1 MFAVLGAVI
10 GKQKG
15 RNIEVMNSFE
25 LLFDFIEGEIIV
37 NMEYYNTKEEQ
48 CTLNLS
54 MDDIIPSK
62 VLLFQHSR
70 EKIYFEC
77 IIIFLKKYI
86 QKLCNYS

>member
-48 CTLNLS
+48 CMLNLS

-70 EKIYFEC
+70 EKIYF
-77 IIIFLKKYI
+77 IYYLKFKI
-86 QKLCNYS
+86 